1 MTTQKTAIEARK
13 IVDELAEIQKRPMQY
28 AKSDE
33 ADWMINNLERLQKL
47 MEYLVDDLSQD
58 DGYGQLELAS
68 DHTVKEVA

>member
-1 MTTQKTAIEARK
+1 MTTQQTAIAARK

-33 ADWMINNLERLQKL
+33 ANWMADNLEHLQKL

-68 DHTVKEVA
+68 DHTIKDVA